1 MPHEAIGAPLIP
13 DMEEAQHFLELL
25 DSSATVWVFQTF
37 DDSDEKRPSLTRAPS
52 GSLAQLWAELVALN
66 ALGAGV
72 FVTINEIEPGK
83 PRRAEFARRVRA
95 LFIDLD
101 DPARFGDVRSKILQ
115 YGPLPSIVTQTSRG
129 KFHIYWLVNGC
140 PLENFKAAQRRLIE
154 LFGTDPNVCDLPRVM
169 RLPGFI
175 HRKGPPFLSRIV
187 TL

>member
-1 MPHEAIGAPLIP
+1 MPHEAIGAPLMP

-25 DSSATVWVFQTF
+25 DSSATDWVFQTF
-37 DDSDEKRPSLTRAPS
+37 DDSDDKRPSLTRTIY
-52 GSLAQLWAELVALN
+52 GSLRERGAMLESLN

-115 YGPLPSIVTQTSRG
+115 YGQLPSIVTETSLG
-129 KFHIYWLVNGC
+129 KFHFYWLVNDC
-140 PLENFKAAQRRLIE
+140 PIELFKPAQQQLIG
-154 LFGTDPNVCDLPRVM
+154 LFGTDASVCDLPRVM